1 VLDENLTLDRL
12 RRFPVV
18 LLPGAAILSDA
29 EVALLRDYA
38 AGGGKLVVTGI
49 SGCYVE
55 RGGIREASSIESI
68 TGARFVKKLGT
79 LDNWVRFPNA
89 PSEPESG
96 RLAPD
101 GRLDWP
107 FLVKGPAIVC
117 EAVSARGMGELMK
130 PYRTTRQSE
139 GKEGTEWPMS
149 AEAAVGPA
157 VLLNT
162 VGRGEVLTFTCSPDF
177 ATASEHHIVESRK
190 LLRNAIRLLN
200 PNPRVEVIAPAN
212 VESVVT
218 EDPVARVLR
227 IHFIAYSAPAQTM
240 PAKNR
245 PYVLPALMEDTPVFR
260 ATIVLRDRA
269 RSVSVFNKSTK
280 LVRTDRKI
288 ELVAEDVHEVVTLGY

>member
-1 VLDENLTLDRL
+1 
-12 RRFPVV
+12 
-18 LLPGAAILSDA
+18 
-29 EVALLRDYA
+29 
-38 AGGGKLVVTGI
+38 
-49 SGCYVE
+49 
-55 RGGIREASSIESI
+55 
-68 TGARFVKKLGT
+68 
-79 LDNWVRFPNA
+79 
-89 PSEPESG
+89 
-96 RLAPD
+96 
-101 GRLDWP
+101 
-107 FLVKGPAIVC
+107 
-117 EAVSARGMGELMK
+117 
-130 PYRTTRQSE
+130 
-139 GKEGTEWPMS
+139 MS